1 MPALKEGAD
10 GTGPADAP
18 HCAQARSEGVN
29 FAPHSLQKLGIFVCW
44 LPKRTRTSA
53 APLFIERFPP
63 PPAPCAPPPSNAD
76 EDEDAHAPNA
86 ARDVR
91 ACADGVCSA
100 PQSATY
106 ISTGLC
112 WAHGARSESRSDGAP
127 AASRLGHSLRAD
139 AQLLG
144 AAGGL
149 AQRVHLQLRKMWRTY
164 FHDEL
169 CCQQKVPRT
178 VEVRPPASSPRA
190 PGHTLLCIAPN

>member
-1 MPALKEGAD
+1 MVPATCLLS
-10 GTGPADAP
+10 P
-18 HCAQARSEGVN
+18 N
-29 FAPHSLQKLGIFVCW
+29 L
-44 LPKRTRTSA
+44 
-53 APLFIERFPP
+53 
-63 PPAPCAPPPSNAD
+63 D
-76 EDEDAHAPNA
+76 EDAQAHAPNA
-86 ARDVR
+86 VRDVR

-100 PQSATY
+100 SQSATY
-106 ISTGLC
+106 RFAGLY
-112 WAHGARSESRSDGAP
+112 WAHGARSESRPDGAP

-178 VEVRPPASSPRA
+178 VEVRPPASCLRA
-190 PGHTLLCIAPN
+190 PRHALLCIAPN